1 LNTLTLVNLF
11 TRSTVRY
18 IMKSNSL
25 VPELSI
31 TDFQKTLHFYT
42 ETIGFTIEYQR
53 TEEGFA
59 YLSLGESQIMVDQIG
74 LTRTW
79 ATGELEYPLGR
90 GINLQI
96 EVEDVEPIIN
106 RLRSEGVPLF
116 MELEEKWYRKDNY
129 EVGNKQ
135 FLVQDPDG
143 YLLRFFEDL
152 GTRNPR

>member
-1 LNTLTLVNLF
+1 
-11 TRSTVRY
+11 
-18 IMKSNSL
+18 MKSNSL

-31 TDFQKTLHFYT
+31 TDYQKTLHFYT
-42 ETIGFTIEYQR
+42 DILGFKIEYQR
-53 TEEGFA
+53 EEEGFA
-59 YLSLGESQIMVDQIG
+59 YLSLGESQIMIDQIG

-79 ATGELEYPLGR
+79 MTGGLEYPLGR

-96 EVEDVEPIIN
+96 EVPDIDKLLK
-106 RLRSEGVPLF
+106 RLHQNNISLF
-116 MELEEKWYRKDNY
+116 MELEEKWYRKDDV

-152 GTRNPR
+152 GSRPLKK

>member
-1 LNTLTLVNLF
+1 
-11 TRSTVRY
+11 
-18 IMKSNSL
+18 MESNSL

-31 TDFQKTLHFYT
+31 TDYQKTLHFYT
-42 ETIGFTIEYQR
+42 EILGFKIEYQR
-53 TEEGFA
+53 EEEGFA
-59 YLSLGESQIMVDQIG
+59 YLSHGESQIMIDQIG

-79 ATGELEYPLGR
+79 MTGELEYPLGR

-96 EVEDVEPIIN
+96 EVPDVDKLLK
-106 RLRSEGVPLF
+106 RLHQNNISLF
-116 MELEEKWYRKDNY
+116 MELEEKWYRKDDV

-152 GTRNPR
+152 GSRPLKK

>member
-1 LNTLTLVNLF
+1 
-11 TRSTVRY
+11 
-18 IMKSNSL
+18 MKSNSL

-31 TDFQKTLHFYT
+31 TDYEKTLWFYT
-42 ETIGFTIEYQR
+42 EVLGFSIEYQR
-53 TEEGFA
+53 VEEGFA

-74 LTRTW
+74 KTRTW
-79 ATGELEYPLGR
+79 MTGEFEYPLGR

-96 EVEDVEPIIN
+96 EVPDVDSLLQ
-106 RLRSEGVPLF
+106 RLKENDIPLF
-116 MELEEKWYRKDNY
+116 MVPEEKWYRKNDT

-152 GTRNPR
+152 GVRKPR

>member
-1 LNTLTLVNLF
+1 
-11 TRSTVRY
+11 
-18 IMKSNSL
+18 MKSNSL

-31 TDFQKTLHFYT
+31 TDYERTLWFYT
-42 ETIGFTIEYQR
+42 EVLGFSIEYQR

-74 LTRTW
+74 KTRTW
-79 ATGELEYPLGR
+79 MTGEFKYPLGR

-96 EVEDVEPIIN
+96 EVPDVDLLVQSLKEN
-106 RLRSEGVPLF
+106 GVPLF
-116 MELEEKWYRKDNY
+116 MEPEEKWYRKNDT

-152 GTRNPR
+152 GTRELN